1 MFTFYKNSQKGQ
13 DLVEYSLMLAIII
26 GIGWGIYSQ
35 TGVADS
41 IKNVFGNASSL
52 METAKKNT
60 GTFDMEAVL
69 KRLNEMEKGYDHG
82 SLNNGP
88 NYKRGFFS
96 SSWLTDED
104 AADDQ
109 VKSLASELGATT
121 WSYYNGLNPNNR
133 FGPGGGGLY
142 WTTEPDFDS
151 ATLAKDGIG
160 WSKQTVLSYWYDPN
174 WHDPETGKTG
184 GYSVIENRAWLNQP
198 GADGNK
204 HNGLAQLPYEQG
216 KPAGT
221 KLGTYSTYEEAQEK
235 YNEVKAQHGGNY
247 IYMGTTQTK

>member
-1 MFTFYKNSQKGQ
+1 MLMAYRKNQKGQ
-13 DLVEYSLMLAIII
+13 DLVEYALMLAIII

-69 KRLNEMEKGYDHG
+69 KCLNEMEKGYDHG

-96 SSWLTDED
+96 SSWLTEKD

-109 VKSLASELGATT
+109 VKSLASKLGATMWT
-121 WSYYNGLNPNNR
+121 YYDGQNPNNK

-142 WTTEPDFDS
+142 WTTEEDFDS
-151 ATLAKDGIG
+151 KQLTKEGKG
-160 WSKQTVLSYWYDPN
+160 WSQETVLSYYYDPK
-174 WHDPETGKTG
+174 DKT
-184 GYSVIENRAWLNQP
+184 YSVIENRAWLEQL
-198 GADGNK
+198 GADK
-204 HNGLAQLPYEQG
+204 KTHNGLAQLPVEHQ
-216 KPAGT
+216 KPAGNV
-221 KLGTYSTYEEAQEK
+221 LGTYRTYEAAQQR
-235 YNEVKAQHGGNY
+235 YNEVKTAQKGY
-247 IYMGTTQTK
+247 IYMGTAQTK